1 MKINGKPQ
9 LLHSH
14 TTRIANGHLF
24 PFMYFLFQIGFAMVC
39 AGCVR
44 KKNIQN
50 TLLKN
55 LLDSCCASL
64 AFFSVGYAFAFGAKA
79 DDDLTTKSFMG
90 TSNFFLIGVDNL
102 AFWFYEFV
110 CAATAGKHYDLFA
123 F

>member
-1 MKINGKPQ
+1 M
-9 LLHSH
+9 L
-14 TTRIANGHLF
+14 
-24 PFMYFLFQIGFAMVC
+24 C

-64 AFFSVGYAFAFGAKA
+64 AFFSVGYAFAFGKTLNE
-79 DDDLTTKSFMG
+79 DVTSKSFMG
-90 TSNFFLIGVDNL
+90 TSNFFLVGVDNL

-110 CAATAGKHYDLFA
+110 FSATAGTLLCLISF
-123 F
+123 